1 MLNKIKTQIAANEA
15 QIKEKEAQIKNLEQ
29 ENEKLK
35 NQLAEYIKNHPEE
48 LMNYLL
54 GIQTTKTQEP
64 EEKKLTIVSVR
75 FNNRTNRTYDYLFVD
90 EGEPVHIGDHVMVDT
105 PYQGLQNVEVM
116 NVREILEEDAE
127 YDYKEARLAIDEF

>member
-1 MLNKIKTQIAANEA
+1 MLNKIKTQIAAN
-15 QIKEKEAQIKNLEQ
+15 EAQIKNLEQ

-54 GIQTTKTQEP
+54 GIQATKTQEP